1 MESIKFCQSCSM
13 PLTDPELLGTESDGS
28 SATEYCKYCYNQGR
42 LINPGMTMEEMKSL
56 IIEKM
61 ENQHIPEDI
70 IEAAVLR
77 IPQLKRWK
85 NKQNSF
91 HD

>member
-1 MESIKFCQSCSM
+1 MESIEFCQSCSM

-28 SATEYCKYCYNQGR
+28 PATEYCKYCYSQGQ
-42 LINPGMTMEEMKSL
+42 LINPGMSMEDMKSL

-61 ENQHIPEDI
+61 EKQHIPEDI

-77 IPQLKRWK
+77 LPLLKRWK
-85 NKQNSF
+85 NKQKTLI
-91 HD
+91 

>member
-1 MESIKFCQSCSM
+1 MEPIAFCQSCSM

-28 SATEYCKYCYNQGR
+28 ASSEYCRYCYSHGQF
-42 LINPGMTMEEMKSL
+42 INPGMSLDDMNSL

-61 ENQHIPEDI
+61 EQQKIPEDI

-77 IPQLKRWK
+77 LPLLKRWK
-85 NKQNSF
+85 NKQKSSQ
-91 HD
+91 